1 MAILSLA
8 TLLVSA
14 DRPDPNA
21 FVWLF
26 YLGFVLLVGGCC
38 AYLSALFSFGGV
50 ARNFA
55 ALVAV
60 GLYMYL
66 TGSALVAA
74 VCIWGAQDQL
84 VKENNAFLGP
94 QFAGLA
100 VMVVGAILVILSRLL
115 PTS

>member
-60 GLYMYL
+60 GLYYVSDRERAGRGGL
-66 TGSALVAA
+66 
-74 VCIWGAQDQL
+74 D
-84 VKENNAFLGP
+84 LGT
-94 QFAGLA
+94 ARMNGLPRTMPSLA
-100 VMVVGAILVILSRLL
+100 RSSPASR
-115 PTS
+115 

>member
-74 VCIWGAQDQL
+74 VWIWGLQMNWL
-84 VKENNAFLGP
+84 P
-94 QFAGLA
+94 RTTPSLA
-100 VMVVGAILVILSRLL
+100 RSSPASR
-115 PTS
+115 